1 MSYTRHYRAMA
12 TLVQPLLAD
21 ALVNGMATFSLALVS
36 YLFWLRFREG
46 RERRKLQQERQRD
59 RRKHWGYE

>member
-1 MSYTRHYRAMA
+1 MVN
-12 TLVQPLLAD
+12 LVQPLLAD
-21 ALVNGMATFSLALVS
+21 ALLNSMASLSLALVG

-46 RERRKLQQERQRD
+46 RQQRKLQQERDRD

>member
-1 MSYTRHYRAMA
+1 MSYKRPYRAMVSI
-12 TLVQPLLAD
+12 VQPLLAD
-21 ALVNGMATFSLALVS
+21 ALVNGMAVLSAGLVS

-46 RERRKLQQERQRD
+46 REQRRQRQERKRD

>member
-1 MSYTRHYRAMA
+1 MA
-12 TLVQPLLAD
+12 LFVQPLLAD
-21 ALVNGMATFSLALVS
+21 ALFNGMAMSSLALVS

-59 RRKHWGYE
+59 RRQHWGYE